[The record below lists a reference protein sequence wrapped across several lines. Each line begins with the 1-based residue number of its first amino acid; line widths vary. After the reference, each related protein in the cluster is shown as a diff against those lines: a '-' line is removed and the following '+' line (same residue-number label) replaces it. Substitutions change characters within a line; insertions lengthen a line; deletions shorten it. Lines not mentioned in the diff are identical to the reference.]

1 MQTIFADVKKLYNWP
16 GAYFKSPRIQ
26 ITGNSKI
33 HNVRDVDNN
42 KSSLLLKIVLEI
54 TETLQLLQIV
64 QTTN

>member
-1 MQTIFADVKKLYNWP
+1 MSKNYIIGP

-26 ITGNSKI
+26 ITGNSKN
-33 HNVRDVDNN
+33 HNVRDVDHN